1 MQRHLK
7 VDKGDVFIL
16 KKKLQYVSMLR
27 APASSDVLMT
37 SHRPPHLHLLHPELS
52 YPVSFPSTWL
62 K

>member
-1 MQRHLK
+1 MFSFK
-7 VDKGDVFIL
+7 